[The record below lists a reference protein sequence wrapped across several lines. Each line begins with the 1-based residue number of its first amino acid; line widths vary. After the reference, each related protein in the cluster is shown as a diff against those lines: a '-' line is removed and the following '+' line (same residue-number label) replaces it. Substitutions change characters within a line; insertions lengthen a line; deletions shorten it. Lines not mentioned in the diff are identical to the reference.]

1 MGARERE
8 EDWGVCGWAQDGAG
22 ERTAGFITGEEG
34 DYSRRVSFWVSLGMG
49 GAGGILLLGLRE
61 AGKEAQLPGRSGD
74 NIILKVMG
82 GELLGFLI
90 IITH

>member
-1 MGARERE
+1 M
-8 EDWGVCGWAQDGAG
+8 GVCGRAQERGG

-34 DYSRRVSFWVSLGMG
+34 DYSRRVSLWGSLGMG
-49 GAGGILLLGLRE
+49 GEGGILLSGMRE
-61 AGKEAQLPGRSGD
+61 ATKEAQLPGRSGD